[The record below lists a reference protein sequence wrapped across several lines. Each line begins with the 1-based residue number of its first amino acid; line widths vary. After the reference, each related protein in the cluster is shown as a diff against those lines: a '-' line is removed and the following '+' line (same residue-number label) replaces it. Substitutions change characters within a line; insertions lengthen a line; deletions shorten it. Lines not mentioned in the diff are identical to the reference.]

1 MFRKNTTGV
10 YLSMAL
16 NCGIA
21 WTAKQDKQFLFL
33 FFSQKYLIFYLALTV
48 INLLNRSMYKNSY
61 IIFLLCACLYVFI
74 LCILLTFF
82 ILLIFVII
90 YFIDNLCLYDML
102 FEQYVPF

>member
-48 INLLNRSMYKNSY
+48 INLLNRSMYKIAIFYSY
-61 IIFLLCACLYVFI
+61 YVHAYMYLY
-74 LCILLTFF
+74 
-82 ILLIFVII
+82 
-90 YFIDNLCLYDML
+90 
-102 FEQYVPF
+102 YVYY